1 MTCRLC
7 DFLHRYRAPI
17 TAFLIGFALVGIAG
31 GLGGCVTQNQL
42 FGDCSPYSAPK
53 KGVICNK

>member
-17 TAFLIGFALVGIAG
+17 TAFLVGIAG